1 MLKISVWQ
9 NILNSSSEIL
19 HVGFLK
25 KDLQTLATR
34 RPTFNSFK
42 VTVNTISFFLTEDV
56 DRTSVV
62 VNMVTIWVYFSVP
75 DTFGDHTQGFHDQ

>member
-1 MLKISVWQ
+1 MIPLSHQPNKCNGDTQFHKIGIFCINFKNLKNIDISVWQ

-34 RPTFNSFK
+34 RQTFNSFK
-42 VTVNTISFFLTEDV
+42 VTVNTISFF
-56 DRTSVV
+56 
-62 VNMVTIWVYFSVP
+62 
-75 DTFGDHTQGFHDQ
+75 